1 MPKLDPLVSPDGKR
15 TWTPETPAQRVD
27 LVAKGWKP
35 AEKQAPKPAAKSE
48 K

>member
-27 LVAKGWKP
+27 LVSKGWKP
-35 AEKQAPKPAAKSE
+35 AGKQAPKPAAKSE